1 MIRKIDIAELRKI
14 FPRPDFEIVD
24 IRELG
29 EPAFIAIRT
38 KMELDDMRTAGVKF
52 EILEG

>member
-1 MIRKIDIAELRKI
+1 VIRKIDIAELRKI
-14 FPRPDFEIVD
+14 FPRPYFEIVE

-38 KMELDDMRTAGVKF
+38 EIELEEMRKNRVKF
-52 EILEG
+52 EVMEG

>member
-1 MIRKIDIAELRKI
+1 MIRKIDIDELRKI
-14 FPRPDFEIVD
+14 FPRPYFEIVE

-38 KMELDDMRTAGVKF
+38 EMELEAMRKNGVKF
-52 EILEG
+52 EVTED